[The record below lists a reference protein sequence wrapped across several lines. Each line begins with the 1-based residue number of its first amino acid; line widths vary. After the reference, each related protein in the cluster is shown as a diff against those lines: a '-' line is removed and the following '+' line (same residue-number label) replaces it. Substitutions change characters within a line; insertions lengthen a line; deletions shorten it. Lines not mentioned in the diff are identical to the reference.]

1 MEQIELF
8 VNKTVE
14 QNAAL
19 YYEKSKKFKKKI
31 EGVNEIIRK
40 SKDKLKIIEKKSL
53 EEEKRLAVEEQE
65 QERLVQKSKEKKWYE
80 KYRWFVSSDGFMV
93 IGGRDATTNEV
104 IIKKHTE
111 DDDFVLHTDMAGSP
125 FFIIKTEGKKVPE
138 STLKQAADATCTFS
152 RAWKLGLSSQQVFY
166 VKPEQVS
173 KTAQSGEYLT
183 KGAFMIRGK
192 TNYLDNEI
200 NCAIGLTDDDKIMC
214 APLEA
219 VKKHCKK
226 YLKVEHGNLKPS
238 DAAKKVKAEIG
249 GDLDEIIRALP
260 SGEMKLVKQ

>member
-111 DDDFVLHTDMAGSP
+111 DDDF
-125 FFIIKTEGKKVPE
+125 
-138 STLKQAADATCTFS
+138 
-152 RAWKLGLSSQQVFY
+152 
-166 VKPEQVS
+166 
-173 KTAQSGEYLT
+173 
-183 KGAFMIRGK
+183 
-192 TNYLDNEI
+192 
-200 NCAIGLTDDDKIMC
+200 
-214 APLEA
+214 
-219 VKKHCKK
+219 
-226 YLKVEHGNLKPS
+226 
-238 DAAKKVKAEIG
+238 
-249 GDLDEIIRALP
+249 
-260 SGEMKLVKQ
+260 